1 MQAISPSE
9 LSNSESHTAT
19 ALLIHQHFSYE
30 LKIEIEI
37 PVSSSIQ
44 ISATTQEKKPI
55 MKSFPFKNSKC
66 FNTKSKKPI
75 LELYGNIDVN

>member
-44 ISATTQEKKPI
+44 ISATTQEKKTYNEVI
-55 MKSFPFKNSKC
+55 PFQKFKMLQYE
-66 FNTKSKKPI
+66 I
-75 LELYGNIDVN
+75 